1 MAYQDRYLEFL
12 EMIPERIRRCH
23 QTNGQSVLAYSSN
36 LDAVLKW
43 NVDNFNRL
51 LDDYLKEEPSF
62 RQEESIDS
70 MEDFAR
76 IVSYFAMNG
85 YGGEVDITSREVVD
99 TLGSYFEMEYGI
111 GGTCAQGAR
120 ALGKME
126 FPVLVHLTDC
136 SKEVIEDW
144 LNLAQICAVKNEEKV
159 SLAECISDDKPLIH
173 MIVQY
178 TKGDII
184 RANAKTY
191 EVPLSNRLIMGFDQ
205 VHKVLPIEKDFL
217 RYCEEHAKNM
227 YSYNVSGFNAMLDID
242 ILKEKLTELVEHF
255 QKVKVRNPACMIY
268 LESAHYIS
276 SAIREY
282 TYSMLAGSIDILG
295 MNEEEL
301 VNLTSELDE
310 EVDVENLHSVLKGV
324 ECLLNKYPIRGIV
337 VHSKDYALYVGENIP
352 GLHLEMG
359 MTLGNLMSA
368 TKARMGVPGS
378 MQECKET
385 LTLPFSKIGM
395 AYASELEKIEI
406 KDKKVILVPSRYM
419 ETPKST
425 IGLGDTFVAGMQIGF
440 IQ

>member
-1 MAYQDRYLEFL
+1 MAYQDRYLEYL
-12 EMIPERIRRCH
+12 DMIPERISRCH
-23 QTNGQSVLAYSSN
+23 QTNGLSVLAYSSN

-43 NVDNFNRL
+43 DVDSFNRL
-51 LDDYLKEEPSF
+51 LDDYLKEKPAF
-62 RQEESIDS
+62 HQEESVDS

-76 IVSYFAMNG
+76 IVSYFAING
-85 YGGEVDITSREVVD
+85 YGGEVDITSQKVID
-99 TLGSYFEMEYGI
+99 KLNTYFEIEYGI

-126 FPVLVHLTDC
+126 LPILVHLTDC
-136 SKEVIEDW
+136 SKEVILDW
-144 LNLAQICAVKNEEKV
+144 LDLRQISAVQNMQRVPLMECV
-159 SLAECISDDKPLIH
+159 SDKKPLLH
-173 MIVQY
+173 VIVQY

-184 RANAKTY
+184 WVNGKAH

-205 VHKVLPIEKDFL
+205 VHKVLPIEPDFL
-217 RYCEEHAKNM
+217 RYCEEHAQSM
-227 YSYNVSGFNAMLDID
+227 YSYNISGFNAMLDLE
-242 ILKEKLTELVEHF
+242 ILKEKLEDLVLHLK
-255 QKVKVRNPACMIY
+255 KVKANNPNCIIY

-282 TYSMLAGSIDILG
+282 TYSMLAETIDILG

-301 VNLTSELDE
+301 VNLTREME
-310 EVDVENLHSVLKGV
+310 QEVDVNDLRSILDGV
-324 ECLLNKYPIRGIV
+324 EYLLQKYPIRGTV
-337 VHSKDYALYVGENIP
+337 VHSKDYSLYFGEDISEID
-352 GLHLEMG
+352 LEMG

-368 TKARMGVPGS
+368 TKARLGVPGTIE
-378 MQECKET
+378 ECQET
-385 LTLPFSKIGM
+385 LELPLSKIGM
-395 AYASELEKIEI
+395 AYANELGTIGI